1 MSKNNQQQD
10 VSNKKHLVLE
20 ALLERCQKRNNL
32 IFDNDLVKEIC
43 REYYF
48 GNPFDVTK
56 LDSKDKLPLSFLTK
70 DICLLYSGKGRHRF
84 VHGVDKLYHTFGHI
98 QDTIEQMY

>member
-20 ALLERCQKRNNL
+20 TLLERCQKRNNL

-43 REYYF
+43 REYHF

-56 LDSKDKLPLSFLTK
+56 LDSKDKLPTSFLEQ
-70 DICLLYSGKGRHRF
+70 DVCLLHLGKGRHRF